1 MWKARNIQR
10 CRRSGMRE
18 GDGWVVNT
26 YSIKNVHIKPKIRNE
41 KVILSSSPSALY
53 RVIKRSNSVGLV
65 HADNLDVC
73 IVSTVQDQKLP
84 RLGAAQREKV
94 QATMYNATTKSKLRR
109 TSKYFVGKIF
119 RQQRCY
125 LWFFYFHP
133 SMMCTA
139 YPQCHAKILQTDLC
153 M

>member
-41 KVILSSSPSALY
+41 KIMLSSSPSALY

-84 RLGAAQREKV
+84 RLGATQREKV

-125 LWFFYFHP
+125 LWFFISIP
-133 SMMCTA
+133 A
-139 YPQCHAKILQTDLC
+139 
-153 M
+153 